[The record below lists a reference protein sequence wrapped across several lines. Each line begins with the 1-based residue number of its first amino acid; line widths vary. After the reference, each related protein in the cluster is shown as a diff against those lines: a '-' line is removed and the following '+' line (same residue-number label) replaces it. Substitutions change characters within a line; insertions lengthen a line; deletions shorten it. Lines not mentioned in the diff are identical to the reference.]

1 MIVLIT
7 GQPGSGKT
15 AHAVDLLA
23 NDPQFS
29 NRPKFVMGVPDLAIE
44 HEPCPPVDRWVEM
57 RESPEDP
64 TLSLPYFTFPTSAVV
79 FIDEAQRVYRPR
91 PNGSAVPSIVA
102 AFETHRHTGVDF
114 ILVTQHANYLDANI
128 RKLVGR
134 HIHIR
139 STALGRM
146 RYEWLEL
153 GNPESEASRKL
164 AARSRYTLPSRV
176 FKLYKSS
183 EEHTKIKARIP
194 GYMYVLG
201 FAVFALAGFAYY
213 GYKRVVTYGDKP
225 ETASSSKGVLPASSP
240 PASSPPASSPSAT
253 KLTSAQ
259 YIDQQRPRIPGLA
272 YTAPVYDEITKPIA
286 APYPAACY
294 SMRSQGCRCYSQ
306 QATVLDVPE
315 HVCNQIVKNGHY
327 LAFLPTHQAKAESGS
342 GERSDRA
349 ASATPPDRIAM
360 R

>member
-29 NRPKFVMGVPDLAIE
+29 TRPKFVMGVPDLAID
-44 HEPCPPVDRWVEM
+44 HETCPPVDRWVEM
-57 RESPEDP
+57 RQSPEDP

-139 STALGRM
+139 TTPIGRM

-164 AARSRYTLPSRV
+164 AARSRFTLPARV

-183 EEHTKIKARIP
+183 EEHTKIKSRIP
-194 GYMYVLG
+194 GYMYVLA
-201 FAVFALAGFAYY
+201 FAVLALVGFGYY

-225 ETASSSKGVLPASSP
+225 ATSSATSKEVPPAPYP
-240 PASSPPASSPSAT
+240 PASSPPAT
-253 KLTSAQ
+253 KLTATQ

-315 HVCNQIVKNGHY
+315 HICNQIVKNGHY
-327 LAFLPTHQAKAESGS
+327 LPFLPTHQAKAEGGG
-342 GERSDRA
+342 GERSDRT
-349 ASATPPDRIAM
+349 ASAHPSDRIAM